1 MKKRIL
7 SCLMALALCLTLLPT
22 AALAE
27 GETIKEVNSAPELK
41 TAIETGSNSIVKLTG
56 DIEIDTTLKVSREV
70 TLDLNGK
77 VLKMTGT
84 GSVIE
89 VQNSG
94 NLTLTDSNSNETHKF
109 SIDESTRLWIL
120 DETSGANT
128 VNGGVIT
135 GGNANA
141 NNNDGGGV
149 RIVSGTFTMTGGNI
163 VGCTAYA
170 GGGVDVG
177 GTFTMTGGSIAGC
190 VATGA
195 SGGGVYVE
203 TGGIFEMSGGSIA
216 GCTVASKRA
225 YGGGICNTGTTTLS
239 GSAKIQNCHVQSTV
253 NGGGIES
260 AGVLTVNGNVEI
272 TGCTMGM
279 TPDAMHFN
287 NGTVSGGIFDG
298 KVTKLDGTIS
308 GGRFDGEVINRGGA
322 ISGGTFNR
330 EVSNEGNIENGMFNG
345 EVINQSNGTIKAGT
359 FRNTVDNLGTI
370 GGGTFSGTVENA
382 AKGKITDGT
391 FTETSTVN
399 NKGTIEKGEFS
410 GKVENQTGGTIG
422 GGMFSGTVTNNGT
435 INGGTFA
442 VTFDTKGGSSVQVQ
456 NILNGQRAS
465 EPADPTKTGYTFGGW
480 YTEKTCTNPYEFTTP
495 VQNALTLYAKWTIN
509 QYTITFK
516 PENGDEDTTI
526 TQDYDTPVTAP
537 ANPTRTGYTFAGWDR
552 EIPATMPAE
561 NMTVTAQWTAVGSG
575 SSGGGSSSGGSS
587 SSSKP
592 SASTGKTET
601 VTKPDGTKVQTETK
615 ADGTKIQT
623 TTGKDGSVTKTETKK
638 DGSSVTE
645 NKAADGSTGTV
656 KTDKNGNTEAETKVS
671 AKAVEDAKKSGEAV
685 KAPVEVEA
693 SRDSSTAPT
702 VKVELPKNSGDTK
715 VEIPV
720 SNVKPGTVAVL
731 VHADGTE
738 EIVKNS
744 LPTEDGIQLTI
755 NGGATVKIVDNSKGF
770 IDTQDHWAKD
780 AIDFVSARGL
790 VNGMSATI
798 YAPNNST
805 TRAQLW
811 TILARQNDADLTGGS
826 IWYEKAQNWA
836 KEKGISDGANPNGT
850 INRAQMV
857 TMLWRAMGQPA
868 AGSTANFID
877 VPADA
882 YYAQAVSWAVE
893 NGITT
898 GVGGGRFDPNSTCTR
913 AQIATFLYRLYLSR

>member
-7 SCLMALALCLTLLPT
+7 SCLMALALCMTLLPT

-27 GETIKEVNSAPELK
+27 GEPAEVSTADALIAALADSTKNHIKLIA
-41 TAIETGSNSIVKLTG
+41 
-56 DIEIDTTLKVSREV
+56 DIDISTTLTVSRTV
-70 TLDLNGK
+70 TLDLNDH
-77 VLKMTGT
+77 VLKYDSANK
-84 GSVIE
+84 GSVIVVE
-89 VQNSG
+89 TGG
-94 NLTLTDSNSNETHKF
+94 NLTITDSNPTVPHNFEPNADGLWVLNENGTK
-109 SIDESTRLWIL
+109 S
-120 DETSGANT
+120 
-128 VNGGVIT
+128 VPGGVIT

-253 NGGGIES
+253 HGGGIES

-279 TPDAMHFN
+279 TPDAMYFN

-359 FRNTVDNLGTI
+359 FRNTVDNVGTI
-370 GGGTFSGTVENA
+370 SGGTFSGAVENA

-410 GKVENQTGGTIG
+410 GTVENQTGGAIG
-422 GGMFSGTVTNNGT
+422 GGTFSGTVTNNGT

-442 VTFDTKGGSSVQVQ
+442 VTFDTKGGSIVPVE
-456 NILNGQRAS
+456 NVLNGQKATK
-465 EPADPTKTGYTFGGW
+465 PADPTREGYTFDGW
-480 YTEKTCTNPYEFTTP
+480 YTEEACANLYNFDTS
-495 VQNALTLYAKWTIN
+495 VQNALTLYAKWKIN

-516 PENGDEDTTI
+516 PENGDKDTI
-526 TQDYDTPVTAP
+526 IKQDYGTDVTAP
-537 ANPTRTGYTFAGWDR
+537 ANPAKTGYTFAGWDR
-552 EIPATMPAE
+552 AIPAAMPAE
-561 NMTVTAQWTAVGSG
+561 NMTVTARWTAVGSG
-575 SSGGGSSSGGSS
+575 SSGSSGGSS
-587 SSSKP
+587 REDREP
-592 SASTGKTET
+592 SYAVSTPGKTENGT
-601 VTKPDGTKVQTETK
+601 VSVNPKNAGQGDRVALTVKPDPGHVLETLTVLDGK
-615 ADGTKIQT
+615 GKALPLTDKGGGMFTFTMPNGQVEVKAVFAAEVKTAPFRDVPVDAYYYDAVKWAAEKGITTGQADGLF
-623 TTGKDGSVTKTETKK
+623 GS
-638 DGSSVTE
+638 DRSC
-645 NKAADGSTGTV
+645 
-656 KTDKNGNTEAETKVS
+656 
-671 AKAVEDAKKSGEAV
+671 
-685 KAPVEVEA
+685 
-693 SRDSSTAPT
+693 
-702 VKVELPKNSGDTK
+702 
-715 VEIPV
+715 
-720 SNVKPGTVAVL
+720 
-731 VHADGTE
+731 
-738 EIVKNS
+738 
-744 LPTEDGIQLTI
+744 
-755 NGGATVKIVDNSKGF
+755 
-770 IDTQDHWAKD
+770 
-780 AIDFVSARGL
+780 
-790 VNGMSATI
+790 
-798 YAPNNST
+798 
-805 TRAQLW
+805 TRAQII
-811 TILARQNDADLTGGS
+811 TF
-826 IWYEKAQNWA
+826 
-836 KEKGISDGANPNGT
+836 
-850 INRAQMV
+850 
-857 TMLWRAMGQPA
+857 LWRA
-868 AGSTANFID
+868 AGSPVVNYAMEMGDVSADAYYAEAVRWALSRGITSGTGGGAFSPDDACTRAQAVTLLARALSTKAGSAANFTD

-898 GVGGGRFDPNSTCTR
+898 GVGGGRFDPNATCTR